1 MVPELPV
8 VFVAAPPEQPQNVTA
23 ADVASRGLT
32 LMWVEPHDNN
42 APIQG
47 YLVMYMEPEFVTGE
61 REREVNISEPVEMAN
76 ITVLAPG
83 VNYTFTV
90 TAYNEIGES
99 VPSDPLTVR
108 TLEEGKSHFSL
119 ALRLSGVS

>member
-1 MVPELPV
+1 
-8 VFVAAPPEQPQNVTA
+8 
-23 ADVASRGLT
+23 
-32 LMWVEPHDNN
+32 MWVEPHDSN

-61 REREVNISEPVEMAN
+61 REREVNISEPVEMAD
-76 ITVLAPG
+76 ITGLAPG

-90 TAYNEIGES
+90 TAYNGIGES

-108 TLEEGKSHFSL
+108 TLDEGNSHLKSPVININVLCTKCS
-119 ALRLSGVS
+119 SW